1 MSAASEAG
9 QANASLASSSAASQA
24 APEPVFVP
32 PPQRWQIAIPQPEE
46 SAALAAAAHIPQVVA
61 ELLLARG
68 IATPEAAYS
77 FLNPE
82 IAQLHDPFLML
93 GMAAAVDRLELA
105 IARRETILLYGDYD
119 VDGATAVVL
128 LKTAI
133 EMLAGTSGNN
143 GAPGASGAPG
153 ATVRFHVPHR
163 LREGYGI
170 QSSVLESAAQEGV
183 ALVISVDTGMR
194 AFAEARRARELGLD
208 LIVTDHHLPDAE
220 DEIPIAIAV
229 LNPNQSGCCY
239 PEKSL
244 CGAAIAFKLA
254 QAVLQRNDERL
265 GLNRTREKIIPSFL
279 KMVAIA
285 TVADA
290 VPLRGENRVLA
301 ALGIRELH
309 RPAGLGLRALFQ
321 AAGID
326 PATKQLTSFDLGFRL
341 GPRINAA
348 GRMDIA
354 AEVVELFTTRDAAR
368 AHELAA
374 KLERL
379 NTERRETEAEVLR
392 KVEGRLATDQSL
404 NANKMLVMIGDG
416 WHRGIIGILASRI
429 VDRTAKP
436 AIVVSVEDGVAY
448 GSGRSIDGFPLLEA
462 IETCADLY
470 TRFGGHAF
478 AVGFAM
484 PAENLPEMERRL
496 YAFAAHKLAG
506 QEAEQILRIHAE
518 LPLDRVT
525 PVLAGWLRK
534 LDPLGHGNPEPIF
547 QARNLRLAA
556 PVRFMKERHIR
567 LELHSSS
574 VHSAAPIRAVGWN
587 LAARARE
594 LQLDEGSL
602 VHLAYRIRENDH
614 PQYGGLE
621 IEIAGVKP
629 AEDF

>member
-1 MSAASEAG
+1 MRPDEYRPVNAG
-9 QANASLASSSAASQA
+9 LQLNPAPQAVSGQA
-24 APEPVFVP
+24 APEPAFTP
-32 PPQRWQIAIPQPEE
+32 PPQRWQIGTPRAEE
-46 SAALAAAAHIPQVVA
+46 SAALAAAAHLPQVVA

-68 IATPEAAYS
+68 IATPEAAFI

-82 IAQLHDPFLML
+82 ISQLHDPFEML

-105 IARRETILLYGDYD
+105 IARQQTILLYGDYD
-119 VDGATAVVL
+119 VDGTTAVVL

-133 EMLAGTSGNN
+133 EMLGGPN
-143 GAPGASGAPG
+143 GSSGAK
-153 ATVRFHVPHR
+153 VRFHVPHR

-170 QSSVLESAAQEGV
+170 QSSVLETAAQEGV

-194 AFAEARRARELGLD
+194 AFSEARRARELGLD
-208 LIVTDHHLPDAE
+208 LIITDHHLPDAE
-220 DEIPIAIAV
+220 DEIPVALAV
-229 LNPNQSGCCY
+229 LNPNQPGCNY

-265 GLNRTREKIIPSFL
+265 GLTRTREKTIPSFL

-301 ALGIRELH
+301 ALGIRELR

-368 AHELAA
+368 AYELAA
-374 KLERL
+374 KLEHL

-392 KVEGRLATDQSL
+392 KVEARLATDQSL
-404 NANKMLVMIGDG
+404 NANRMLVMIGEG
-416 WHRGIIGILASRI
+416 WHRGIIGILASRV

-436 AIVVSVEDGVAY
+436 AIVVSVEDGVAH

-484 PAENLPEMERRL
+484 PAKNLPEMERRL
-496 YAFAAHKLAG
+496 YAFAAQKLAG

-518 LPLDRVT
+518 LPLDRAT

-534 LDPLGHGNPEPIF
+534 LDPLGHGNPEPVF
-547 QARNLRLAA
+547 VAHNLALVA
-556 PVRFMKERHIR
+556 PVRIMKEKHIR
-567 LELHSSS
+567 LELTPAATSTGPTVKS
-574 VHSAAPIRAVGWN
+574 APINAVGWN
-587 LAARARE
+587 LSRRAQQLN
-594 LQLDEGSL
+594 LQPGS
-602 VHLAYRIRENDH
+602 VIDLAYRIRENDH
-614 PQYGGLE
+614 PQYGGLQ
-621 IEIAGVKP
+621 IEIAGIKP
-629 AEDF
+629 AQDI

>member
-1 MSAASEAG
+1 MSTGVGVPADFEA
-9 QANASLASSSAASQA
+9 QSAI
-24 APEPVFVP
+24 PLEPSGAVSTPKIAP
-32 PPQRWQIAIPQPEE
+32 PPQRWQLSVPHPEE
-46 SAALAAAAHIPQVVA
+46 AAALAGAARLPLVVA

-68 IATPEAAYS
+68 IATEQAAYN

-82 IAQLHDPFLML
+82 IGQLHDPFLML
-93 GMAAAVDRLELA
+93 GMAAAVDRLERA
-105 IARRETILLYGDYD
+105 IARCETILLYGDYD
-119 VDGATAVVL
+119 VDGTTAVVL

-133 EMLAGTSGNN
+133 EMLAGSSGC
-143 GAPGASGAPG
+143 
-153 ATVRFHVPHR
+153 TVRFHVPHR

-170 QSSVLESAAQEGV
+170 QSAVLEAAAADGV
-183 ALVISVDTGMR
+183 GLVISVDTGMR
-194 AFAEARRARELGLD
+194 AFAEAKLARELGLD
-208 LIVTDHHLPDAE
+208 LIVTDHHLPDAG
-220 DEIPIAIAV
+220 DEIPAALAI
-229 LNPNQSGCCY
+229 LNPNQPGCTY

-254 QAVLQRNDERL
+254 VAVLQRRDAA
-265 GLNRTREKIIPSFL
+265 RTREKTIPSFL
-279 KMVAIA
+279 KMVALA

-321 AAGID
+321 AAGVD

-341 GPRINAA
+341 APRINAA

-368 AHELAA
+368 AHELAG

-379 NTERRETEAEVLR
+379 NLERREAEAEVLR
-392 KVEGRLATDQSL
+392 KVENRLATDYTL
-404 NANKMLVMIGDG
+404 AANKMLVMVGDR

-496 YAFAAHKLAG
+496 YSFAAQKLAG
-506 QEAEQILRIHAE
+506 QEAEQVLRIHAE
-518 LPLDRVT
+518 LPLERVT
-525 PVLAGWLRK
+525 PVLGGWLRK
-534 LDPLGHGNPEPIF
+534 LEPYGHGNSEPVF
-547 QARNLRLAA
+547 VARAMHLTA
-556 PVRFMKERHIR
+556 PVRLMKEKHIR
-567 LELHSSS
+567 LELR
-574 VHSAAPIRAVGWN
+574 SATPTLNAAGTIASAPTQAVGWN
-587 LAARARE
+587 LAQRAHD
-594 LQLDEGSL
+594 LQLEQGS
-602 VHLAYRIRENDH
+602 VVDLAYRIRENDH
-614 PQYGGLE
+614 PQYGGLQ
-621 IEIAGVKP
+621 IEIAGI
-629 AEDF
+629 ALTSEQ